1 MTISILFFKMTYYAH
16 LKLHIKFSIS
26 ISLQFIAILTFNFFL
41 VSTVVATSHF
51 IPLYFRAW

>member
-26 ISLQFIAILTFNFFL
+26 ISLQFIAILTFNFT
-41 VSTVVATSHF
+41 TVLTTSHF